1 MEASLTVWS
10 HYALTPWEGRGGGG
24 GGVEAG
30 ANMVVEEGNI
40 GVGVALGRRG
50 RTREEGMN

>member
-24 GGVEAG
+24 VEAG

-40 GVGVALGRRG
+40 RVGVALGRRG